1 MSNDQSPSPA
11 DLGREF
17 SRRDGFMRHLGIDL
31 VNIGTGTSELR
42 MQVQS
47 FHINFNRTCHGGAL
61 FALADSAFGLASN
74 SQGVLSAGIDTH
86 MTYQAAV
93 SEGETLTAKARET
106 SRSRRIAMYRVDVS
120 NSQGNLVAGFT
131 GTVYITGKI
140 NNG

>member
-61 FALADSAFGLASN
+61 FALADSAFGFASN
-74 SQGVLSAGIDTH
+74 SYGVLSAGIDTH
-86 MTYQAAV
+86 MTFQAGV
-93 SEGETLTAKARET
+93 NEGDVLTARAIET
-106 SRSRRIAMYRVDVS
+106 SRSRKIAVYSVEVS
-120 NSQGNLVAGFT
+120 RADDTLVAAFT
-131 GTVYITGKI
+131 GTVYITGKSNI
-140 NNG
+140 G